1 MSSAAATK
9 KQQQQQK
16 TAPPPPAAAPPP
28 AEDKKQ
34 QQQQPEGDNTAEA
47 AAAGNNPMAEFAQAF
62 KTLQAL
68 FKPMQAAYA
77 RMEKEAQKKA
87 NKKEKRGGSS
97 DKKGVMPAAFMKPV
111 LMSNELCKVLGK
123 PEGTKLPRSE
133 VFNEVKSYLNS
144 KNACC
149 PENRSMYT
157 MPAELKALFP
167 AGEPEAAPEVDKV
180 RFLSLQ
186 KLLKGH
192 LSKVEDAPAASSS

>member
-1 MSSAAATK
+1 MSSAAAIK
-9 KQQQQQK
+9 KQQQQQQK
-16 TAPPPPAAAPPP
+16 TAPPPPA
-28 AEDKKQ
+28 EDKKQ
-34 QQQQPEGDNTAEA
+34 QQPEGGGDTTVEA
-47 AAAGNNPMAEFAQAF
+47 AAAGSSNPMAEFAQAF

-77 RMEKEAQKKA
+77 RLEKEAQKKA
-87 NKKEKRGGSS
+87 SKKEKRNGGS

-133 VFNEVKSYLNS
+133 VFNEVKNYLNS

-167 AGEPEAAPEVDKV
+167 AGEPEAAPQVDKV

-192 LSKVEDAPAASSS
+192 LSKVEDDNAAAASTS